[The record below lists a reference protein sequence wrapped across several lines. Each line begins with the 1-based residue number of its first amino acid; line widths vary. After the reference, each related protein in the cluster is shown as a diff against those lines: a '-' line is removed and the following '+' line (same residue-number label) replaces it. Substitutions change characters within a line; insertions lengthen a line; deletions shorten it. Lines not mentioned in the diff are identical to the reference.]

1 MSRTGRKISESER
14 HKWRRGPKL
23 QTVSMTVSAP
33 TAVAPRPAL
42 APLINE
48 AQAKAERAR
57 IARWAAAQIVNYPP
71 DRCLGCRRP
80 ITYGAKWT
88 ELVNDNG
95 RARFHFDC
103 MPAWRDRQEALAR
116 RALGLKLESTR
127 GAEQ

>member
-1 MSRTGRKISESER
+1 MSVRKIPDSER
-14 HKWRRGPKL
+14 WKRRRPRRLK
-23 QTVSMTVSAP
+23 AP
-33 TAVAPRPAL
+33 FALTPIAPSPAP

-71 DRCLGCRRP
+71 DRCFGCRRP
-80 ITYGAKWT
+80 ITYGARWT

-103 MPAWRDRQEALAR
+103 APVWRTQQEVAAR
-116 RALGLKLESTR
+116 RAMGLGRSER
-127 GAEQ
+127 P